1 MLWDRLVRRKKKQSV
16 KLWKVEKK
24 RRWRR
29 KNRSGARFAGYSHRS
44 GRTAPCISQRPEVSR
59 AFLSPRLRIFYFFI
73 PPPLFFRKGNTF
85 YRDFWGYYI
94 QSTSPFAHAL
104 HQLLHKIVSQCRVT
118 KGEGHL
124 AGKLYRNQN
133 GGEKKKLRNDNGN
146 QMSLY
151 IVMERSGKVLEIK
164 FIFY

>member
-1 MLWDRLVRRKKKQSV
+1 M
-16 KLWKVEKK
+16 EKK

-73 PPPLFFRKGNTF
+73 PPPPFFSGRGILFIGIFEGIIF
-85 YRDFWGYYI
+85 
-94 QSTSPFAHAL
+94 SPPLPLRMPFINNCR
-104 HQLLHKIVSQCRVT
+104 KIVSQCRVT

-133 GGEKKKLRNDNGN
+133 GGERKKLRNDNGN

>member
-1 MLWDRLVRRKKKQSV
+1 M
-16 KLWKVEKK
+16 
-24 RRWRR
+24 
-29 KNRSGARFAGYSHRS
+29 
-44 GRTAPCISQRPEVSR
+44 P
-59 AFLSPRLRIFYFFI
+59 FI
-73 PPPLFFRKGNTF
+73 NNCR
-85 YRDFWGYYI
+85 
-94 QSTSPFAHAL
+94 
-104 HQLLHKIVSQCRVT
+104 KIVSQCRVT

-133 GGEKKKLRNDNGN
+133 GGERKKLRNDNGN

>member
-1 MLWDRLVRRKKKQSV
+1 MISGKKATMKTEEPIWSSV
-16 KLWKVEKK
+16 CWLQPPVGTHGSVYKPTA
-24 RRWRR
+24 
-29 KNRSGARFAGYSHRS
+29 GGFARISLPSLTYFLFFYSPS
-44 GRTAPCISQRPEVSR
+44 
-59 AFLSPRLRIFYFFI
+59 
-73 PPPLFFRKGNTF
+73 PLFFRKGNTF

-133 GGEKKKLRNDNGN
+133 GGERKKLRNDNGN